1 MQMVDTERTKIA
13 TNFIFCEKMKFYG
26 SKKATKSLEVDLG
39 PLVVTYASL
48 SERSYVR
55 VSLTQRKN
63 EKPIER
69 TLISLLT
76 L

>member
-1 MQMVDTERTKIA
+1 
-13 TNFIFCEKMKFYG
+13 MKFYG